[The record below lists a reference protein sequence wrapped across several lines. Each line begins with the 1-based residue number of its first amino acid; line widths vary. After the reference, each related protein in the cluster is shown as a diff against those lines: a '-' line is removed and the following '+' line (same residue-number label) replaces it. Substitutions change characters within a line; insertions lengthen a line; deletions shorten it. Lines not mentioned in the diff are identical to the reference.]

1 MASCPKMQ
9 TLMALAV
16 ELSHKLERRPKE
28 IYARGVPG
36 VHVDVFSSGAAV
48 EALQTCAGLAKETRE
63 EARRVWEQLVA
74 ASFVKHVSS
83 SRRKRN
89 SLDQGMG
96 RERKDKVGAHTLYR
110 FDDRAFAP
118 YTLHVAVLAVRG
130 LPPGHTASSMV
141 AVGGQN
147 SDFTALHDDARRGA
161 ARESDMPNFKGSDL
175 GHAHRGSAAI
185 HATDWYQSVN
195 TEFEAY
201 GYDPEWPDAPTAA
214 RVGFEWSLVGGRL
227 CGRAGANR
235 ATAAVDLRLPSTM
248 HLQSK
253 AAADQPTKTPHAH
266 DADGNLIC
274 DLLSDKAA
282 YRFEHDS
289 YEHCVA
295 KHARWARATA
305 DDDSEEVLTGAPI
318 EVLVAAYVTR
328 RRNDGSKENARDSE
342 KQNSVQNWRVY
353 ARVHKCEGS
362 KSGVPILVKSQV
374 VLEFGSKIA
383 ATERLTVAR
392 QKDFSSDGCD
402 FGGQR
407 LRNVGLVARRNAQ
420 VKFTLYERLKTDLTK
435 TRTLGNVSVPLSDVP
450 VLEPHKGRGVLAKH
464 REPSPQR
471 YDLTYRRIIDGS
483 EIKNGTVYLSV
494 WMSPLLSVSDFARYF
509 AKALRWGF
517 WAAFVGLTAGLAY
530 AFRGG
535 LFEAC
540 LFVSPLPI
548 LLLLMEAP
556 QFLTW
561 VLGLAVPGLN
571 LGFGALRLTCWFSDT
586 KPSAASSPQD
596 AAALAAGASRRLCLR
611 VEVDD
616 FSIGNP
622 GRPGTHAH
630 EHFVFAAKVV
640 LAISLDAR
648 LFHGA
653 VDLAKNALQSA
664 WDYKRDLAEAK
675 RKKTAP
681 LPKPPRVV
689 MWSPFPAVH
698 AEQRNDEDFEP
709 TRIGS
714 LRFDEIRVD
723 DVNVAFNQST
733 ANEFNI
739 NHFVR
744 GLAAGKVGQALPP
757 GAKAPNALTVTVVG
771 ARGVHEKIAPQ
782 IEVHCRDFRWET
794 SARPAARSGA
804 HVWNESCTLPAGDP
818 SAVLH
823 VGLKTTGLAASSH
836 ILGQWI
842 VTLKMLVVAPT
853 NVFGENLSHAYEGG
867 SAFVLEGD
875 MHLRNAEWLVMDRS
889 QAVRLRLRYFHDP
902 ALPSYEDQ
910 INAKPRPALEQLQA
924 NSLETTWKMGSLTY
938 LRYMLQDFPLL
949 FDVRSFEV
957 TRINFYLKDLFSSVG
972 RAAASTSMI
981 EKAKMERSSSGQIK
995 NHVWTFV
1002 FCAVRPVLREVN
1014 VGAALG
1020 HIASGFFAG
1029 SNPAGAG
1036 TSAAAAARG
1045 LVDAARG
1052 AGGTMVHTS
1061 TLAKDAVLRAVH
1073 HNADKYVDERDNA
1086 LMLETA
1092 LAEGYLDKAVERL
1105 SGCRLGRRPWVLEW
1119 CVLKQHDGHLTLFYT
1134 KKNDSGF
1141 HGATKKARL
1150 SEVRYDASEGQFC
1163 VLVTKLG
1170 KRKKILHFRA
1180 SKFRGAATDKVLA
1193 VGEW

>member
-289 YEHCVA
+289 CEHRA
-295 KHARWARATA
+295 EHALGQG
-305 DDDSEEVLTGAPI
+305 DG
-318 EVLVAAYVTR
+318 R
-328 RRNDGSKENARDSE
+328 RRLRG
-342 KQNSVQNWRVY
+342 
-353 ARVHKCEGS
+353 G
-362 KSGVPILVKSQV
+362 V

-383 ATERLTVAR
+383 GTERLTVAR
-392 QKDFSSDGCD
+392 QKKDFSSDGCD

-464 REPSPQR
+464 RKPSPQR

-483 EIKNGTVYLSV
+483 EIKNGT
-494 WMSPLLSVSDFARYF
+494 
-509 AKALRWGF
+509 ALRWGF

-782 IEVHCRDFRWET
+782 IEVHCRDFRWEA
-794 SARPAARSGA
+794 SARPRRVRRAR
-804 HVWNESCTLPAGDP
+804 L
-818 SAVLH
+818 
-823 VGLKTTGLAASSH
+823 
-836 ILGQWI
+836 
-842 VTLKMLVVAPT
+842 
-853 NVFGENLSHAYEGG
+853 
-867 SAFVLEGD
+867 
-875 MHLRNAEWLVMDRS
+875 
-889 QAVRLRLRYFHDP
+889 
-902 ALPSYEDQ
+902 
-910 INAKPRPALEQLQA
+910 
-924 NSLETTWKMGSLTY
+924 
-938 LRYMLQDFPLL
+938 PLL

-1002 FCAVRPVLREVN
+1002 FCAVRPELREVN

-1036 TSAAAAARG
+1036 ASAAAAAPG
-1045 LVDAARG
+1045 LVGAARG

-1073 HNADKYVDERDNA
+1073 RNADKYVDERDNA

-1119 CVLKQHDGHLTLFYT
+1119 CVLKRHDGHLTLFYT
-1134 KKNDSGF
+1134 KKDDSGF
-1141 HGATKKARL
+1141 RGATKKARL
-1150 SEVRYDASEGQFC
+1150 SEVRYDAAEGQFC

-1193 VGEW
+1193 VGEWWKRLNPEGGLGDGDWVAIDPAAKRFSTGPVVNSADPVA

>member
-96 RERKDKVGAHTLYR
+96 AAE
-110 FDDRAFAP
+110 
-118 YTLHVAVLAVRG
+118 
-130 LPPGHTASSMV
+130 
-141 AVGGQN
+141 GQ
-147 SDFTALHDDARRGA
+147 
-161 ARESDMPNFKGSDL
+161 
-175 GHAHRGSAAI
+175 
-185 HATDWYQSVN
+185 
-195 TEFEAY
+195 
-201 GYDPEWPDAPTAA
+201 
-214 RVGFEWSLVGGRL
+214 
-227 CGRAGANR
+227 
-235 ATAAVDLRLPSTM
+235 
-248 HLQSK
+248 
-253 AAADQPTKTPHAH
+253 
-266 DADGNLIC
+266 
-274 DLLSDKAA
+274 
-282 YRFEHDS
+282 
-289 YEHCVA
+289 
-295 KHARWARATA
+295 ARWARATA

-383 ATERLTVAR
+383 ATERLTV
-392 QKDFSSDGCD
+392 
-402 FGGQR
+402 
-407 LRNVGLVARRNAQ
+407 
-420 VKFTLYERLKTDLTK
+420 KFTLYERLKTDLTK
-435 TRTLGNVSVPLSDVP
+435 TRTLGNVSVPLS
-450 VLEPHKGRGVLAKH
+450 G
-464 REPSPQR
+464 R

-804 HVWNESCTLPAGDP
+804 HVWNESCTLPAGNP

-995 NHVWTFV
+995 NHVWVEKLDLRTSLQAPASAPEGLDLFSLAKTFV

-1029 SNPAGAG
+1029 
-1036 TSAAAAARG
+1036 
-1045 LVDAARG
+1045 
-1052 AGGTMVHTS
+1052 
-1061 TLAKDAVLRAVH
+1061 
-1073 HNADKYVDERDNA
+1073 
-1086 LMLETA
+1086 
-1092 LAEGYLDKAVERL
+1092 
-1105 SGCRLGRRPWVLEW
+1105 RPWVLEW

-1193 VGEW
+1193 VGEWWKRLNPEGGLGDGDWVAIDPAAKRFSTGPVVNSADPVA